1 MTVHTHTQKINV
13 QNLVNNS
20 ITFWLNSL
28 NILTVYSSDKQWSKI
43 SMKGL
48 EDERQETE
56 WVEEEGEEE
65 EEERCKD
72 EA

>member
-1 MTVHTHTQKINV
+1 M
-13 QNLVNNS
+13 NNS
-20 ITFWLNSL
+20 FTFWLNSL

-65 EEERCKD
+65 EEEEERCKD

>member
-1 MTVHTHTQKINV
+1 M
-13 QNLVNNS
+13 NNS
-20 ITFWLNSL
+20 FTFWLNSL

-65 EEERCKD
+65 EEEERCKD

>member
-1 MTVHTHTQKINV
+1 M
-13 QNLVNNS
+13 NNS
-20 ITFWLNSL
+20 FTFWFNSL

-65 EEERCKD
+65 EEEERCKD